1 MAEPKPK
8 KGTYGSLYYDAY
20 NDTNRANLDFSFELA
35 LREAKTL
42 EARKAAA
49 LKAYTT
55 LKKAND
61 KNVFDMKH
69 KIARLQYSV
78 NKDVNDRKRKIQNDI
93 SDAYDLE
100 NIGLTAVGESMTKKV
115 GSNVSTTRAVQE
127 AITAIG
133 GTGAGRSNFQRAII
147 GRNLIQLAEAA
158 HLRGGRTAGTF
169 PRRQLEIIIKSGL
182 GLTDDLSKPIQD
194 IEDAEFKRLS
204 KGIGTTVKSGKI
216 KLFEKVDTNGD
227 GVPDTEKPVIDQKT
241 GKQKVIK
248 APGETIA
255 SLTEEIRATEGRT
268 TAAGSKVD
276 VIDDKITELFG
287 EDVDDLLGSE
297 AIIER
302 ARDIYDK
309 KFKRLTPEQERVQ
322 EEIRL
327 RRSMSKTGKANY
339 KLLDAIADNDP
350 YIDRLVE
357 TTGVILPSRDE
368 VLPNYVKVANLI
380 MLAKAKDPTQKA
392 DDIIKDIS
400 PDAKIT
406 PEEIQKGKALAL
418 TATMRR
424 ANPNFSPT
432 PPLPPKNTQQKV
444 AQAFLEAAE
453 TPKEQAKTQNFFG
466 IDDNIFDI
474 VEGKSDVSG
483 VADSVGNEPQGENP
497 VLKFFSELFE
507 TGTPEAPKQETKPEQ
522 PQGTLEPVPLSE
534 QNIPD
539 EFKPAEAQGVSPE
552 LLESQGQAPELP
564 FAVGTDLGSSKTFY
578 YVYDGV
584 NEDGTPKIKIMYK
597 TGSNKDK
604 PIDPNDKLFKAAQ
617 RQAKKRYEKA
627 LKEK

>member
-8 KGTYGSLYYDAY
+8 KGTYGSLFYDAY
-20 NDTNRANLDFSFELA
+20 NDTNRANLDFAFELA
-35 LREAKTL
+35 MREAKTL

-61 KNVFDMKH
+61 KNIFDMKH
-69 KIARLQYSV
+69 KIARLQYSI
-78 NKDVNDRKRKIQNDI
+78 NKDVNDRKRKIQDDI
-93 SDAYDLE
+93 RDAYDLE
-100 NIGLTAVGESMTKKV
+100 NIGLTAVGETMTKKV

-204 KGIGTTVKSGKI
+204 KGIGTTVKRGKI
-216 KLFEKVDTNGD
+216 KLFEKVDTDGD
-227 GVPDTEKPVIDQKT
+227 GVPDTEKPVIDPKT
-241 GKQKVIK
+241 KKQKEIL

-297 AIIER
+297 RIIER
-302 ARDIYDK
+302 ARDIYEK

-322 EEIRL
+322 EELKL
-327 RRSMSKTGKANY
+327 RKSMSKKGRANFD
-339 KLLDAIADNDP
+339 LVNSISDNDP
-350 YIDRLVE
+350 YIDQLVSGNFNS
-357 TTGVILPSRDE
+357 TDPNVPQYAKFANAIL
-368 VLPNYVKVANLI
+368 
-380 MLAKAKDPTQKA
+380 LAKKKDPTKKADAIILEFQTANPKIDKAVFQKA
-392 DDIIKDIS
+392 
-400 PDAKIT
+400 
-406 PEEIQKGKALAL
+406 KGLAL
-418 TATMRR
+418 RATLKK

-432 PPLPPKNTQQKV
+432 PPQPKTTQQKV
-444 AQAFLEAAE
+444 EQAFKEGAK
-453 TPKEQAKTQNFFG
+453 TYKEQAKVQNLFG
-466 IDDNIFDI
+466 IDENIFDAI
-474 VEGKSDVSG
+474 EGKSDISG
-483 VADSVGNEPQGENP
+483 VPDTIGNEPVV
-497 VLKFFSELFE
+497 VLFSVLFS
-507 TGTPEAPKQETKPEQ
+507 
-522 PQGTLEPVPLSE
+522 LLS
-534 QNIPD
+534 
-539 EFKPAEAQGVSPE
+539 
-552 LLESQGQAPELP
+552 
-564 FAVGTDLGSSKTFY
+564 
-578 YVYDGV
+578 
-584 NEDGTPKIKIMYK
+584 
-597 TGSNKDK
+597 
-604 PIDPNDKLFKAAQ
+604 
-617 RQAKKRYEKA
+617 
-627 LKEK
+627 